1 MYLTKHL
8 DCRKISQ
15 TASRLLT
22 TQSTSHCKRQQKQVR
37 HNKRFLYIRDY
48 KLESLL
54 YSKYNRNY
62 FYKDELKT
70 NSRTGNTNAQ
80 NIKKY
85 KEKIAKEIGYIKQRE
100 LDQVVSSLNSSL
112 IIQLNF
118 NVF

>member
-22 TQSTSHCKRQQKQVR
+22 TQSTSHCSKQRMRVGHEIR
-37 HNKRFLYIRDY
+37 LLYSKDY
-48 KLESLL
+48 KVESLL

-62 FYKDELKT
+62 FKDELKT
-70 NSRTGNTNAQ
+70 NSRTGSTNAQ

-85 KEKIAKEIGYIKQRE
+85 KEKIAKEIRDIKQRE
-100 LDQVVSSLNSSL
+100 LDKVVSSLNSSL